1 MFIIKVF
8 YYLAF
13 EFDLRAQDNLIGYDI
28 IPQQALWGSLFMS
41 LIRVFQQIKIILD
54 YFTS

>member
-13 EFDLRAQDNLIGYDI
+13 EFDLRAQDNLIGYGI
-28 IPQQALWGSLFMS
+28 ILQQALWGSLFMS
-41 LIRVFQQIKIILD
+41 LIRVFQ
-54 YFTS
+54 